1 MENNR
6 KRKILTVL
14 ALILQETNESSSSE
28 SDDEELDMLERMV
41 NKRRKVSRVRNYVEE
56 IVPALTDEE
65 FKAHF
70 R

>member
-14 ALILQETNESSSSE
+14 ALILQEINESSSSE

-41 NKRRKVSRVRNYVEE
+41 NKRRKVSRVRNYVEK

-65 FKAHF
+65 FKVHF

>member
-14 ALILQETNESSSSE
+14 ALILQEINESSSSE